1 MTGGTLA
8 RLAANSRR
16 AVDSG
21 VYGVDRLMERCS
33 TDFVRALE
41 REEGAAVISE
51 IKFSSPSMGTIR
63 RAEDPVRIAEEMVA
77 GGASALSVLTQP
89 HLFGGSPEY
98 FMKVRNAV
106 GVPMLMKDIIL
117 DHAQVEAARRM
128 GADCILL
135 IQAVFDAGYASDMD
149 GFIRAA
155 HRNGT
160 QVLLEVHDRKELD
173 SALATD
179 CDLVGVNNRNLD
191 TLEVSLETTGMVLDG
206 YSDPRPVVSESGIR
220 SPEDVRYLRRCG
232 ADAFLVGT
240 GIMGRGN
247 VKGGVRGLV
256 DSL

>member
-8 RLAANSRR
+8 RLAENSRR

-21 VYGVDRLMERCS
+21 IYGVGRRMERCG
-33 TDFVRALE
+33 TGFARALY

-63 RAEDPVRIAEEMVA
+63 RAEDPVRIAAEMVA

-98 FMKVRNAV
+98 FMEVRDAV
-106 GVPMLMKDIIL
+106 QVPMLMKDIVL

-135 IQAVFDAGYASDMD
+135 IQAIFDAGYASDID

-160 QVLLEVHDRKELD
+160 QVLLEVHDRKELG

-179 CDLVGVNNRNLD
+179 CDVVGVNNRNLD
-191 TLEVSLETTGMVLDG
+191 TLEVSLETTRAVLEG
-206 YSDPRPVVSESGIR
+206 YSDPRPVISESGIR
-220 SPEDVRYLRRCG
+220 SPEDVRYLRGCG

-240 GIMGRGN
+240 GIMGQGN